1 MEISWYLP
9 FTKVFF
15 MNICIIYTYFRM
27 QNKKVNSIKHVF
39 MLLCFNIFM
48 TVIYCFLKN
57 NLKKP
62 FIYLIYY
69 SIFMISFFIIMK
81 ERKPYAFTLISI
93 SMSISL
99 LSICISTFIAFII
112 FKMLRFSLDSEK
124 LVEYVVI
131 GTIQFSLIFLFFRI
145 KRFKDG
151 LQFLNGS
158 NYNNILNYMGIGI
171 SAVTIVTCGIYGLHS
186 DYSLKTFLFILLIA
200 GGILMLYW
208 IKKSITK
215 YYKEKMKERTV
226 EIQQE
231 QIKQQDE
238 RIKDLQ
244 TELADVLQINHKY
257 SHRISA
263 MEKAVIK
270 LGTKLQTNEEFAEEY
285 GDILSSI
292 KKLSKEYKE
301 EVASVIKETKLPKT
315 NIFSTD
321 NLLEYM
327 KQEAEKDKISFELKI
342 DFDINEIL
350 ETKIPQNKLETML
363 ADHIRDAII
372 AINCSENKDRRIKV
386 VLDKED
392 NNYQIKF
399 YDTGREFEIET
410 LSKLGLKRTTTHK
423 ATGGSGIGFM
433 TTFETLKQCK
443 ASLIIEEYSNQEYTK
458 ALIIKFDNKNE
469 YRIHSYRA
477 EEIKNKIQDNRII
490 IE

>member
-99 LSICISTFIAFII
+99 LSICISTSIAFII
-112 FKMLRFSLDSEK
+112 FKMLRFSLDSER

-171 SAVTIVTCGIYGLHS
+171 SAATIVTCGIYGLHS
-186 DYSLKTFLFILLIA
+186 DYSLKTFLLILLIA
-200 GGILMLYW
+200 GGILMIYW

-238 RIKDLQ
+238 KIKNLQ

-263 MEKAVIK
+263 MEKAVTK
-270 LGTKLQTNEEFAEEY
+270 LGTKLQANEEFAEEY

-301 EVASVIKETKLPKT
+301 EVASVIKETKLPK
-315 NIFSTD
+315 
-321 NLLEYM
+321 
-327 KQEAEKDKISFELKI
+327 
-342 DFDINEIL
+342 
-350 ETKIPQNKLETML
+350 NK
-363 ADHIRDAII
+363 
-372 AINCSENKDRRIKV
+372 
-386 VLDKED
+386 
-392 NNYQIKF
+392 YF
-399 YDTGREFEIET
+399 
-410 LSKLGLKRTTTHK
+410 
-423 ATGGSGIGFM
+423 
-433 TTFETLKQCK
+433 
-443 ASLIIEEYSNQEYTK
+443 
-458 ALIIKFDNKNE
+458 
-469 YRIHSYRA
+469 
-477 EEIKNKIQDNRII
+477 
-490 IE
+490 